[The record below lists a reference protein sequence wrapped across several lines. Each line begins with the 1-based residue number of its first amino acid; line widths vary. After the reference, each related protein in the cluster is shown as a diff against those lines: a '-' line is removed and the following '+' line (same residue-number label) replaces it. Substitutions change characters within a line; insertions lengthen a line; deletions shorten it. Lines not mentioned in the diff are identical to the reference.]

1 MSTTGIVINLPKWGI
16 EEYAGYTPKTTFW
29 QDFSI
34 AERFGEKAVRDTF
47 RRAMSAWKSN
57 YVYLTELVLVLNHKL
72 NALYVV
78 GGTQEQNHMA
88 EVYNELWQKAEEY
101 AQDHLKGE
109 ELRYFYRVTD

>member
-88 EVYNELWQKAEEY
+88 EV
-101 AQDHLKGE
+101 
-109 ELRYFYRVTD
+109 